1 MAGTSPAMTEKEM
14 SRRLA
19 LTLLAFVLAA
29 LPANA
34 QTSSSSWPTRTVKL
48 IVPFGAGSTPDIIM
62 RVIADHLRTKL
73 GQNFI
78 VENKPGAS
86 GNLGTDAVAKAEPD
100 GYTLGLSIG
109 GPLAINPILFG
120 QLPYDPKKDLAL
132 ITLLATQPSALAVNN
147 ELGVDSVAALITLLK
162 KNLGKYNFG
171 SIGVGSL
178 SHLAM
183 EAIALASGTQIVH
196 VPYPSSPAAVTALI
210 RNDVQMACLP
220 AISVAPQAAAG
231 KLKILAISTA
241 QRSALMPGIPTL
253 KEAGIDVEAD
263 AWNGLIAPAKT
274 PPAVIATVRAA
285 VVDALGAPDV
295 RAKLAAQIMEPLPST
310 PEEFRA
316 RIDADI
322 ARWTPVIRAAN
333 IKVN

>member
-1 MAGTSPAMTEKEM
+1 MN
-14 SRRLA
+14 RRRALA
-19 LTLLAFVLAA
+19 LLALLIATR
-29 LPANA
+29 PARA
-34 QTSSSSWPTRTVKL
+34 QAPAPTWPAHAVKL
-48 IVPFGAGSTPDIIM
+48 IVPFGAGSTPDVIM
-62 RVIADHLRTKL
+62 RLIADRLKAKL
-73 GQNFI
+73 GQTFL

-120 QLPYDPKKDLAL
+120 QLPYDPKKDLTL
-132 ITLLATQPSALAVNN
+132 VTLLATQPSALAVNT
-147 ELGVDSVAALITLLK
+147 ELGVGSVAELIALLK
-162 KNLGKYNFG
+162 KNPGKYNFG

-183 EAIALASGTQIVH
+183 EAIALESGTQIVH
-196 VPYPSSPAAVTALI
+196 VPYPSSPAAVTALL
-210 RNDVQMACLP
+210 RNDVQMVCLP
-220 AISVAPQAAAG
+220 AISVTPQAAAG
-231 KLKILAISTA
+231 KLKILAVSTA

-253 KEAGIDVEAD
+253 EESGIDVEAD

-274 PPAVIATVRAA
+274 PPAIIAAVRAA
-285 VVDALGAPDV
+285 VIEALAAPDV
-295 RAKLAAQIMEPLPST
+295 RAKLAAQIMEPIPST

-322 ARWTPVIRAAN
+322 ARWTPVIKAAN